1 MASGQL
7 IFMLHFT
14 FTEKSDIRIN
24 FTKYL
29 LSKKFRVTLIIQ
41 KLKVLKIYF
50 QKKEA
55 KLINCTDYRNFS
67 NVEFRW
73 RVLKDISEQFKM
85 AISPLMNRFRS
96 SRPEVFCKKGVL
108 RDLTKLTGRH
118 LRLSLFF
125 SKVAGQSFLRI
136 WSQITEEIVNGK
148 LHFLCSAVMFVFS
161 TFKLTSVQ
169 IFEVSQP
176 RF

>member
-1 MASGQL
+1 
-7 IFMLHFT
+7 
-14 FTEKSDIRIN
+14 
-24 FTKYL
+24 
-29 LSKKFRVTLIIQ
+29 
-41 KLKVLKIYF
+41 
-50 QKKEA
+50 
-55 KLINCTDYRNFS
+55 
-67 NVEFRW
+67 
-73 RVLKDISEQFKM
+73 
-85 AISPLMNRFRS
+85 MNRFRS

-108 RDLTKLTGRH
+108 RDITKLTGRH
-118 LRLSLFF
+118 LRQSLFF

-169 IFEVSQP
+169 VSQP

>member
-1 MASGQL
+1 
-7 IFMLHFT
+7 
-14 FTEKSDIRIN
+14 
-24 FTKYL
+24 
-29 LSKKFRVTLIIQ
+29 
-41 KLKVLKIYF
+41 
-50 QKKEA
+50 
-55 KLINCTDYRNFS
+55 
-67 NVEFRW
+67 
-73 RVLKDISEQFKM
+73 M

-108 RDLTKLTGRH
+108 RDITKLTGRH
-118 LRLSLFF
+118 LRQSLFF

-169 IFEVSQP
+169 VSQP
-176 RF
+176 RFWFGTSLAQILIFMVFKGALSGSRKLYKNGEKCFLFHLVLKIF